1 MTESK
6 LKKRREASGLAKR
19 ELLDEAV
26 SRIHKEFPQI
36 IKKNKQTS
44 SQLGKRFHR
53 KGNIN
58 GPYMC
63 ENMPI
68 FFDNQGNEK

>member
-1 MTESK
+1 MTLNPKE
-6 LKKRREASGLAKR
+6 EANVLAKR
-19 ELLDEAV
+19 ELLDKAI
-26 SRIHKEFPQI
+26 SRIYEESPQI

-44 SQLGKRFHR
+44 SQFGKRFHR

-68 FFDNQGNEK
+68 FFDNKGNEK